1 MSNDFFKFKQFT
13 VWHDLCAMKVGTDGV
28 LLGAWAKGG
37 KHILDVGTGSGLI
50 ALFMSQRYGEACVTA
65 IDIDKDA
72 CLQARGNADKSVFK
86 SRINV
91 VKTSLQDFETDVK
104 CDAVVCNPPFFK
116 NSLKSDD
123 RQRTIARH
131 AETLPYHDL
140 FRCVASLL
148 DDNGEFS
155 VVIPASCRSDFDME
169 ALFAGMYPT
178 RVCSVKT
185 VSHKPVSRYLLAYG
199 KHPVDRVEE
208 TAVCLGGDTSENP
221 DWYARLMTDFY
232 L

>member
-1 MSNDFFKFKQFT
+1 MSNSFFRFKQFT
-13 VWHDLCAMKVGTDGV
+13 VWHDRCAMKVGTDGV
-28 LLGAWAKGG
+28 LLGAWAEGG
-37 KHILDVGTGSGLI
+37 KFILDVGTGSGLV
-50 ALFMSQRYGEACVTA
+50 AFFMSQRYAEACVTA

-72 CLQARGNADKSVFK
+72 CVQARDNADKSDFK

-91 VKTSLQDFETDVK
+91 IETSLQDFETDIK
-104 CDAVVCNPPFFK
+104 YDSVVCNPPFFQ

-131 AETLPYHDL
+131 TDTLSYHAL

-148 DDNGEFS
+148 DDKGVFS

-169 ALFAGMYPT
+169 ALFAGLFPS
-178 RVCSVKT
+178 RVCAVRT
-185 VSHKPVSRYLLAYG
+185 VPRKPVSRYLLAYG
-199 KHPVDRVEE
+199 KYPADRVEE
-208 TAVCLGGDTSENP
+208 TAVCLRGDTIGNP
-221 DWYARLMTDFY
+221 EWYSRLMADFY